1 MSSPNRLSHYFTD
14 QIWSGNQVLV
24 AALGIC
30 SSLGV
35 TNNLQVALTMG
46 GAVTICTAGSC
57 IFVSLLR
64 KYTPDSVRMIIQ
76 LAVISLFVIMID
88 QLMRAYLFSLSKQL
102 SVFVGLI
109 ITNCILMGRT
119 EGMAKNVPP
128 LPALLDGL
136 GAGVG
141 YTLVL
146 SLIAII
152 REVTGFGTLF
162 GYRVIPA
169 SIYADTLHPDG
180 YQNANLMVLA
190 PAAFFLVGLMILGV
204 NRIQAAQKRA

>member
-1 MSSPNRLSHYFTD
+1 MSSPTRLSHYFTD
-14 QIWSGNQVLV
+14 QIWNGNQVLV

-30 SSLGV
+30 SALGV
-35 TNNLQVALTMG
+35 TNNLKVALTMG
-46 GAVTICTAGSC
+46 AAVTITTAGSC
-57 IFVSLLR
+57 LFVSILR
-64 KYTPDSVRMIIQ
+64 KFTPDSVRMIVQ

-88 QLMRAYLFSLSKQL
+88 QFMRAYLFALSKQL

-128 LPALLDGL
+128 LPATLDGL

-141 YTLVL
+141 YTFVL
-146 SLIAII
+146 SAIAVI
-152 REVTGFGTLF
+152 REVTGFGTLL
-162 GYRVIPA
+162 GYRVIPTSVYA
-169 SIYADTLHPDG
+169 SDLHPDG

-190 PAAFFLVGLMILGV
+190 PAAFFLVGLMILCI
-204 NRIQAAQKRA
+204 NRIRASQSA